1 MQEIKEEWRNEKK
14 KYRRQQRGIKQGQ
27 FIIPLEAELCI
38 VKSKVSGD

>member
-1 MQEIKEEWRNEKK
+1 MQEIKEDWKNEK